1 MTGGATF
8 AGETIDEAL
17 SRACGDL
24 RSRVG
29 ELRYEQVVGEGEGRV
44 VIRVEVDPIAVVGL
58 FLSETFAA
66 GSLAVKASL
75 SEDQEGLRGELSGDD
90 LRLLTGSG
98 GRGLDALQYLCNRV
112 LNRRVA
118 EHPPV
123 HLDGAGFKER
133 RAHQLRDRAKSAADE
148 AVRRGIPVVLEPL
161 TPAARREVHL
171 ALAEHPAV
179 ETESDGDG
187 FLKRIVVRPRRRS

>member
-8 AGETIDEAL
+8 AGATIDEAL
-17 SRACGDL
+17 SQACGEL
-24 RSRVG
+24 RARVG
-29 ELRYEQVVGEGEGRV
+29 ELRYEQVAGEGDGRV
-44 VIRVEVDPIAVVGL
+44 AISAEVDPMAVVGL

-66 GSLAVKASL
+66 GALAVKVNL
-75 SEDQEGLRGELSGDD
+75 SEDEEGLRGELAGDD

-98 GRGLDALQYLCNRV
+98 GRGLDALQYLCNRI

-123 HLDGAGFKER
+123 HLDGGGFKAR
-133 RAHQLRDRAKSAADE
+133 RARQLRDRARAAADE
-148 AVRRGIPVVLEPL
+148 AVHRGQPVVLEPL

-171 ALAEHPAV
+171 ALADHPGV

-187 FLKRIVVRPRRRS
+187 FLKRVVVRPRRRS